1 MNGKDL
7 DDSENIMTEKKSD
20 KEINEI
26 LKLFFNKYS
35 EEGYEKLEQL
45 LFDKNYS
52 IQYTSYIL
60 STISKYPFDQ
70 YLIKDGNSI
79 KIYFFLFKILK
90 KSDIKLNNNIFF
102 EIIESIFK
110 INLKELN
117 KLNIIVEIIK
127 GEKIFMIEHFNKLL
141 NNIVIQLLLKEEIN
155 KKKEGYYLDQVIKAG
170 IGSLFQK
177 EYNNISIN
185 SSIINS
191 DSKNRSEKEIIIDEL
206 NERFNRIYDY
216 LIQNIRKD
224 NKPEINILIISWFN
238 FLESLPGKNLTEH
251 YYEIIKKLLNII
263 KSDNKEVSELGELYL
278 KKIIKVIISSY
289 NEKPLDYIK
298 DIVSLII
305 NSGSNQN
312 NMNDNNLKFILFEL
326 LNSFLEKFESIL
338 DNENHVEQ
346 LIQKVPFDLFPQI
359 LNFILMTLINLNKTS
374 QTIESN
380 NNLNIDPI
388 LKSNLI
394 FLNLMK
400 KVKPKYF
407 INEKD
412 VSEISIFEDVINID
426 LLNNLDEINT
436 NLVFDWISQLYSSKL
451 FKNDDFLKNLIITMK
466 NLKEY
471 HIKRIIGVMHM
482 IKINSAEFKK
492 EIIINKILEKF
503 NNKEF
508 VEKFGFFILN
518 ELSDES
524 NKTMDLIE
532 IFKEIANYLDSK
544 SDIFYISNIIDM
556 LTEYLIE
563 EKKAQKVLDALH
575 TDKKFFQIIY
585 KVFCFNPFDTL
596 VLLLLAKYFELSYFF
611 VLNLSRMELE
621 SSDLIE
627 LSKAVQVF
635 ESFYFIDVRIQLL
648 NPKSNIYLTKTLYAI
663 SLLLP
668 PGPALDALTYRLKC
682 LEMLYDFDEEE
693 KQINFEHE
701 DNYYI
706 NDDDSSKNVSDY
718 EEFNSSSN
726 ISEDKNFS
734 ELLNYMDE
742 NEKELFQKEIKEYI
756 IIFELQIIK
765 IKTFM
770 RKFKLKNRSFRQ
782 TNT

>member
-177 EYNNISIN
+177 EYNNILIN

-346 LIQKVPFDLFPQI
+346 LIQKVPFDLFPEI
-359 LNFILMTLINLNKTS
+359 LNFILVTLINLNKTS
-374 QTIESN
+374 QTTESN

-388 LKSNLI
+388 LN
-394 FLNLMK
+394 
-400 KVKPKYF
+400 
-407 INEKD
+407 
-412 VSEISIFEDVINID
+412 
-426 LLNNLDEINT
+426 
-436 NLVFDWISQLYSSKL
+436 
-451 FKNDDFLKNLIITMK
+451 
-466 NLKEY
+466 
-471 HIKRIIGVMHM
+471 
-482 IKINSAEFKK
+482 
-492 EIIINKILEKF
+492 
-503 NNKEF
+503 
-508 VEKFGFFILN
+508 
-518 ELSDES
+518 
-524 NKTMDLIE
+524 
-532 IFKEIANYLDSK
+532 
-544 SDIFYISNIIDM
+544 
-556 LTEYLIE
+556 
-563 EKKAQKVLDALH
+563 
-575 TDKKFFQIIY
+575 
-585 KVFCFNPFDTL
+585 
-596 VLLLLAKYFELSYFF
+596 
-611 VLNLSRMELE
+611 
-621 SSDLIE
+621 
-627 LSKAVQVF
+627 
-635 ESFYFIDVRIQLL
+635 
-648 NPKSNIYLTKTLYAI
+648 
-663 SLLLP
+663 
-668 PGPALDALTYRLKC
+668 
-682 LEMLYDFDEEE
+682 
-693 KQINFEHE
+693 
-701 DNYYI
+701 
-706 NDDDSSKNVSDY
+706 
-718 EEFNSSSN
+718 
-726 ISEDKNFS
+726 
-734 ELLNYMDE
+734 
-742 NEKELFQKEIKEYI
+742 
-756 IIFELQIIK
+756 
-765 IKTFM
+765 
-770 RKFKLKNRSFRQ
+770 Q
-782 TNT
+782 T